1 MVYKYSEYLH
11 PCITWLP
18 YVLDTGEDTT
28 FPNCIIFPLNPSF
41 PPTDGA
47 VNNGTSNVMINCL
60 CYNIDNQQ
68 IRWYSPVKEQISLNS
83 AEPKDL
89 PYVILEKGTL
99 VIPLFNDSYEGTYYC
114 GIENNSILT
123 ANINLTLW
131 TGMCVSVSE
140 LQYIL
145 W

>member
-1 MVYKYSEYLH
+1 
-11 PCITWLP
+11 
-18 YVLDTGEDTT
+18 
-28 FPNCIIFPLNPSF
+28 
-41 PPTDGA
+41 
-47 VNNGTSNVMINCL
+47 MISCL

-83 AEPKDL
+83 TEPKDL